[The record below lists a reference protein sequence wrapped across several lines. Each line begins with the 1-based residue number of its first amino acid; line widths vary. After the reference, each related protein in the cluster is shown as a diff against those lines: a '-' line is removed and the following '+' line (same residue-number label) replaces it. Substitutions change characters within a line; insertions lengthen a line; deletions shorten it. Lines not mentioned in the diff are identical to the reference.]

1 MGYVVPLVIVAGL
14 TVLMIAIIKLEQVK
28 RLVLFLGFGLVLS
41 IAIIMIGRIWDP
53 KLSAWWVLVVE
64 AALLITF
71 YVKTKY
77 EEA

>member
-53 KLSAWWVLVVE
+53 KLSAWWVLLVE